1 MKKITLISR
10 FFGVNAAW
18 AALVLISGCASTN
31 TLQTQVSHF
40 NQWPANSAG
49 ASFSVQTVKQAASA
63 NWGDLERQTYEKLV
77 ADALQK
83 QGLQPAAAGQKP
95 RFQAYLRLDQKQEK
109 VERSQPVYAPSWAA
123 PYGMGYRPY
132 GWPRGYW
139 HGGVWHDPFLADGVF
154 GWSAPVYMG
163 ERRYEQ
169 TLAMYLLGLRINDS
183 TQKGD
188 TPQGAT
194 VFEGSAEY
202 TGQEAAVPALIPYL
216 VQALFV
222 DFPGVSGQVRQINLP
237 IQPAAASTPAKAGA
251 QDKSR

>member
-1 MKKITLISR
+1 MKTRNSIFR
-10 FFGVNAAW
+10 FFATALAAVM
-18 AALVLISGCASTN
+18 LVLAAGCASTN
-31 TLQTQVSHF
+31 TLQTQVSNF

-63 NWGDLERQTYEKLV
+63 NWGDLERQTYEKLI

-109 VERSQPVYAPSWAA
+109 VERSQPVYAPGWAY

-139 HGGVWHDPFLADGVF
+139 HGGVWHDPFLEDGVF
-154 GWSAPVYMG
+154 GWSAPVYVG

-169 TLAMYLLGLRINDS
+169 TVSMVLLGLRISDN

-194 VFEGSAEY
+194 VFEGSAQY
-202 TGQEAAVPALIPYL
+202 AGQEAALPALMPYL
-216 VQALFV
+216 VQALFS
-222 DFPGVSGQVRQINLP
+222 DFPGRNGQVRQVTLP
-237 IQPAAASTPAKAGA
+237 IQPVQPVSSQPAAAG
-251 QDKSR
+251 KSH

>member
-1 MKKITLISR
+1 MKSFSFFRGVGTLLVSAMLLMS
-10 FFGVNAAW
+10 AACSS
-18 AALVLISGCASTN
+18 IQ
-31 TLQTQVSHF
+31 TLSTQVSNF
-40 NQWPANSAG
+40 NQWPGNGAG

-63 NWGDLERQTYEKLV
+63 HWGDLERQTYEKLI

-83 QGLQPAAAGQKP
+83 QGLQPVAAGQKP

-109 VERSQPVYAPSWAA
+109 VERSQPVYAPGWAY

-139 HGGVWHDPFLADGVF
+139 HGGVWHDPFLEDGVF

-169 TLAMYLLGLRINDS
+169 TLSMVLLGLRISDN

-194 VFEGSAEY
+194 VFEGSAQY
-202 TGQEAAVPALIPYL
+202 TGQEAALPALMPYL
-216 VQALFV
+216 VQALFS
-222 DFPGVSGQVRQINLP
+222 DFPGRNGQVRQVSLP
-237 IQPAAASTPAKAGA
+237 IQTTAKPTPTPTPTSIPAGK
-251 QDKSR
+251 